1 MRIGIDATCWA
12 NGRGYGRFVR
22 QLLPA
27 MAAQAPSHTL
37 VCFVDARAAERF
49 DLIRSN
55 VRTVRVRQRVSPTAA
70 AAAHSRRAVSDMFRL
85 TRAVARESLD
95 VFFSPSVYTY
105 FPLPPRL
112 PAVVTVH
119 DAIADRHPE
128 LTMPT
133 WRSRAFW
140 RAKVWLALRQARLVL
155 TVSDFAADEIATVLR
170 VARARIRVA
179 LEAPAPAFVP
189 SRSPADVAAVSARV
203 GVPPGSRWFV
213 YVGGFNPHKNVDA
226 IVRAH
231 AAVARAH
238 VPAPHLV
245 LVGSLTDDVFHRDQK
260 QIRTSISHAGTGEL
274 VHWAGYLPDD
284 DLRHLY
290 SAAVAL
296 LLPST
301 CEGFGLPAVE
311 AAACGTPVVAT
322 TASPLPQLLEGGGI
336 FVSPGDEAALA
347 AALDE
352 VLANE
357 PARCAMGCRA
367 HERVSQL
374 SWSRGAQAT
383 LAALEE
389 AAAL

>member
-1 MRIGIDATCWA
+1 MRIGIDATCWT

-27 MAAQAPSHTL
+27 MAAHATSHTF
-37 VCFVDARAAERF
+37 VCFVDARAAEQF
-49 DLIRSN
+49 DLIRPN
-55 VRTVRVRQRVSPTAA
+55 VQMVQVRQRVSPTTAA
-70 AAAHSRRAVSDMFRL
+70 ASGSRRAVSDMFRL
-85 TRAVARESLD
+85 THAVARESLD
-95 VFFSPSVYTY
+95 VFFSPSVYTF

-119 DAIADRHPE
+119 DTIVERHPE
-128 LTMPT
+128 LTIPS
-133 WRSRAFW
+133 WQSRAFW
-140 RAKVWLALRQARLVL
+140 HAKVWLALRQARLIL

-179 LEAPAPAFVP
+179 LEAPSPAFVP
-189 SRSPADVAAVSARV
+189 SRSPSDVDAVAARV
-203 GVPPGSRWFV
+203 GVPPGCRWFV
-213 YVGGFNPHKNVDA
+213 YVGGFNPHKNVDL
-226 IVRAH
+226 IVKAH
-231 AAVARAH
+231 AEAARTC

-245 LVGSLTDDVFHRDQK
+245 LVGSLTDDVFHAHQE
-260 QIRTSISHAGTGEL
+260 QIRASIANAGTRAL
-274 VHWAGYLPDD
+274 VHWAGFLPDGE
-284 DLRHLY
+284 LRHLY

-336 FVSPGDEAALA
+336 FVSPGDEAALV
-347 AALDE
+347 AALNE
-352 VLANE
+352 VLGNE
-357 PARCAMGCRA
+357 PARRAMGCRA
-367 HERVSQL
+367 HERASHL
-374 SWSRGAQAT
+374 SWSDGAQAA
-383 LAALEE
+383 LDALEE